1 MSRILTTL
9 VTGACSS
16 IPPVRAPS
24 RGTTSVPR
32 LALAPCPS
40 SGSHDIATLGNGDV
54 PLPVALASG
63 INALASMLES
73 VEEQAVLC
81 VPLLLVES

>member
-1 MSRILTTL
+1 
-9 VTGACSS
+9 
-16 IPPVRAPS
+16 
-24 RGTTSVPR
+24 
-32 LALAPCPS
+32 
-40 SGSHDIATLGNGDV
+40 
-54 PLPVALASG
+54 VALASG